1 MAEPTKDAATADKT
15 KYQITV
21 TFDTNDAREKAAWAW
36 VEKTCKAFAIRPTQ
50 LAKSAIAH
58 GAKEAEARAKKRYLA
73 LRNIDDGLFD
83 EPAAADPPAP
93 PANDLA
99 AAVDAGKVIPKCQHP
114 GVCKECHR
122 DVAAGEKIRHFADTT
137 IRCDKC
143 EAKAA

>member
-1 MAEPTKDAATADKT
+1 MK
-15 KYQITV
+15 
-21 TFDTNDAREKAAWAW
+21 R
-36 VEKTCKAFAIRPTQ
+36 TCQAYAIRPTQ

-58 GAKEAEARAKKRYLA
+58 GAKEAEARAKSRYLA

-99 AAVDAGKVIPKCQHP
+99 VDAGKVIPKYQHP
-114 GVCKECHR
+114 GVCKDCHR

-137 IRCDKC
+137 IRCEKC
-143 EAKAA
+143 DSKAA